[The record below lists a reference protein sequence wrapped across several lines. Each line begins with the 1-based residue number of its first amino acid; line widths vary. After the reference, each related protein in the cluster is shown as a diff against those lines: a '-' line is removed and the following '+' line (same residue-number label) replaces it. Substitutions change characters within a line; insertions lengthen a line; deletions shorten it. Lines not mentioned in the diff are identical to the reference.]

1 MSTAAQILTIVI
13 AVGGF
18 VLVLALVRAGRL
30 KERFAAIWL
39 AVGVGMI
46 LLALLRPFVDRLS
59 EALGIQSGTTTVF
72 VIAVL
77 VILGVLLQ
85 LSVAVSRSEERIR
98 DLAESIALQSDIP
111 GSESGSTIE
120 PSDDR

>member
-1 MSTAAQILTIVI
+1 MSTTAQIITILI

-18 VLVLALVRAGRL
+18 LLVLWLVRSGRL

-39 AVGVGMI
+39 VVGVGMI
-46 LLALLRPFVDRLS
+46 LLALLRPLVDRLS
-59 EALGIQSGTTTVF
+59 TAIGIQSGTTTVF

-85 LSVAVSRSEERIR
+85 LSMAMSKAEDQIR
-98 DLAESIALQSDIP
+98 DLAESIALLSDTTAGEASPPVEP
-111 GSESGSTIE
+111 G
-120 PSDDR
+120 DDG

>member
-1 MSTAAQILTIVI
+1 LSTTAQIITILI

-18 VLVLALVRAGRL
+18 LLVLWLVRSGRL

-39 AVGVGMI
+39 VVGVGMI
-46 LLALLRPFVDRLS
+46 VLALLRPLVDRLS
-59 EALGIQSGTTTVF
+59 TAIGIQSGTTTVF

-85 LSVAVSRSEERIR
+85 LSMAMSKAEDQIR
-98 DLAESIALQSDIP
+98 DLAEAVALLSDTAAGEASPPVEP
-111 GSESGSTIE
+111 G
-120 PSDDR
+120 DDG

>member
-1 MSTAAQILTIVI
+1 MSTAAQIITIVI
-13 AVGGF
+13 ALGGF
-18 VLVLALVRAGRL
+18 LLVLGLVRAGLL
-30 KERFAAIWL
+30 KERFAAIWI

-46 LLALLRPFVDRLS
+46 LLALLRPWVDKLS

-72 VIAVL
+72 VLAVL

-98 DLAESIALQSDIP
+98 DLAESIALLTETSGNEP
-111 GSESGSTIE
+111 GPAVE
-120 PSDDR
+120 PSDER

>member
-39 AVGVGMI
+39 AVGIGMI

>member
-1 MSTAAQILTIVI
+1 LSTTAQIITILI

-18 VLVLALVRAGRL
+18 LLVLWLVRSGRL

-39 AVGVGMI
+39 VVGVGMI
-46 LLALLRPFVDRLS
+46 LLALLRPLVDRLS
-59 EALGIQSGTTTVF
+59 TAIGIQSGTTTVF

-85 LSVAVSRSEERIR
+85 LSMAMSKAEDQIR
-98 DLAESIALQSDIP
+98 DLAESIALLSDTTAGEASPPVEP
-111 GSESGSTIE
+111 G
-120 PSDDR
+120 DDG